1 MTTYQMV
8 REQLLRA
15 VMDAAASLEFD
26 DPSTREK
33 NIAELLQL
41 AEATDYLAP
50 LARDGKLC
58 VRPGA

>member
-1 MTTYQMV
+1 MTTYQIV

-15 VMDAAASLEFD
+15 VMDAATSLEFD
-26 DPSTREK
+26 DPSTRAR

-50 LARDGKLC
+50 AGAR
-58 VRPGA
+58 R

>member
-1 MTTYQMV
+1 MTTYQMA

-26 DPSTREK
+26 DPCTRAR
-33 NIAELLQL
+33 NIDELVQL

-50 LARDGKLC
+50 AGAR
-58 VRPGA
+58 R

>member
-1 MTTYQMV
+1 MTTYQMA

-50 LARDGKLC
+50 AGAR
-58 VRPGA
+58 R